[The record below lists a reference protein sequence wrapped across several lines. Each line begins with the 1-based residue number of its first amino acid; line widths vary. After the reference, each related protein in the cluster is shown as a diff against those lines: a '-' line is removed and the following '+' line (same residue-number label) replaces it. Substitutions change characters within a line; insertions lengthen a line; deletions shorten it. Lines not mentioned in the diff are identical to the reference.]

1 MQRYIDRGD
10 VSGCVTLVAR
20 KGHIAYFEAQGLM
33 DVEAKKP
40 MRTDTIFRIASQR
53 KPITATA
60 VLMLFE
66 EGKLYLT
73 DPVSKFIPEFKSQSV
88 AIANPSG
95 KPPYNLVPANRE
107 ITVRDLLTHTSGL
120 DADRGAV
127 AADLAVKIRRIP
139 QDTLAG

>member
-20 KGHIAYFEAQGLM
+20 KGRIAYFEAQGLM

-88 AIANPSG
+88 AIANPAG
-95 KPPYNLVPANRE
+95 KPPIPWF
-107 ITVRDLLTHTSGL
+107 
-120 DADRGAV
+120 
-127 AADLAVKIRRIP
+127 RRIVRSP
-139 QDTLAG
+139 SEIC